1 MRVSLTALLLPC
13 FFLCTA
19 NVQADLII
27 DVQDA
32 SIHAAGEGFV
42 DVLITSDSDVLVSGF
57 GLQFEIT
64 SGSGNHGTLSFKASP
79 DTSYVTDPDYLLGNT
94 GNLFPTPSGLS
105 LTISDFDNT
114 NNHPLLTG
122 ISRLLARL
130 HVVHDL
136 PSGGSAAL
144 AAADTFTISA
154 VLANTVVSD
163 ENVAPITPLSGQSGA
178 VTISSA
184 VPEPGPWLTCGV
196 VALALL
202 WRRRFGCRSATTR
215 QLGSQQ

>member
-19 NVQADLII
+19 NVRADLLIE
-27 DVQDA
+27 VQDA

-79 DTSYVTDPDYLLGNT
+79 DTSYVTDPYYLLGNT
-94 GNLFPTPSGLS
+94 GNLTLTPSGLG
-105 LTISDFDNT
+105 LTISDLDT
-114 NNHPLLTG
+114 IDHPLLTG
-122 ISRLLARL
+122 VSRLLARL

-154 VLANTVVSD
+154 VLANTEVSD
-163 ENVAPITPLSGQSGA
+163 ETFALITPLSGLSGT

>member
-94 GNLFPTPSGLS
+94 GNIFPTPSGLS
-105 LTISDFDNT
+105 LTISDFDISD
-114 NNHPLLTG
+114 HPLLTG
-122 ISRLLARL
+122 VSRLLARL

-154 VLANTVVSD
+154 VLANTEVLD
-163 ENVAPITPLSGQSGA
+163 ETLDPITPLSGLSGT